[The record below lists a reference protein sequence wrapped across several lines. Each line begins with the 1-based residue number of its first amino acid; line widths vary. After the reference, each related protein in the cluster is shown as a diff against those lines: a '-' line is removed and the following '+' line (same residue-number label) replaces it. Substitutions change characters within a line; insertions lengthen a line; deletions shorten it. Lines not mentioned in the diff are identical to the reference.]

1 MRHPGPGIWTIRPSF
16 WHKIP
21 VGRTFSG
28 ADTNAE
34 SVLFVTAGGGASD
47 DDAIL
52 LSAHRDADADCH
64 TGARSLPDRTLAVAR
79 HVACVKDNVLL
90 GFARVVYVHS
100 LFSSSSAVGGGRTE
114 MGQMAARL
122 RLGWRWRG
130 LSCTTV
136 VPLSGLQWRGT
147 RSQLGQL
154 GQLGQLS
161 QSDLAR
167 FVLGSR
173 RTGSNLLRWNAARG
187 CSAVAASPAGQAPG
201 LLVARVGH

>member
-1 MRHPGPGIWTIRPSF
+1 
-16 WHKIP
+16 
-21 VGRTFSG
+21 
-28 ADTNAE
+28 
-34 SVLFVTAGGGASD
+34 
-47 DDAIL
+47 
-52 LSAHRDADADCH
+52 
-64 TGARSLPDRTLAVAR
+64 
-79 HVACVKDNVLL
+79 
-90 GFARVVYVHS
+90 
-100 LFSSSSAVGGGRTE
+100 
-114 MGQMAARL
+114 MAARL

-173 RTGSNLLRWNAARG
+173 RTGSSLLRWNEHCTG
-187 CSAVAASPAGQAPG
+187 LAVPWPPADS
-201 LLVARVGH
+201 

>member
-1 MRHPGPGIWTIRPSF
+1 M
-16 WHKIP
+16 
-21 VGRTFSG
+21 
-28 ADTNAE
+28 
-34 SVLFVTAGGGASD
+34 AS
-47 DDAIL
+47 
-52 LSAHRDADADCH
+52 
-64 TGARSLPDRTLAVAR
+64 
-79 HVACVKDNVLL
+79 
-90 GFARVVYVHS
+90 
-100 LFSSSSAVGGGRTE
+100 
-114 MGQMAARL
+114 RL

-154 GQLGQLS
+154 GQLS

-187 CSAVAASPAGQAPG
+187 SLCLGRLFEQR
-201 LLVARVGH
+201 ARRRAC